1 MNSLKAD
8 PLPLS
13 EYSKLHRKG
22 WLGSQDKIDGA
33 MKLRVLGGGFSVKVI
48 CKCMGKKK
56 INNNQNLYYR
66 GEFLVSYYLNILN
79 KAS

>member
-1 MNSLKAD
+1 
-8 PLPLS
+8 
-13 EYSKLHRKG
+13 
-22 WLGSQDKIDGA
+22 